1 MALLLQVIV
10 LENTNL
16 NENIYETKLYLI
28 MYIVSY
34 NDLTFHYSE
43 QLYEIRKSSMSRLI
57 CDNAHDIDEIQP
69 LAFELASEK

>member
-16 NENIYETKLYLI
+16 NENIKLYLI

>member
-1 MALLLQVIV
+1 
-10 LENTNL
+10 
-16 NENIYETKLYLI
+16 

-57 CDNAHDIDEIQP
+57 CDNAHDIDEIQL

>member
-1 MALLLQVIV
+1 MIQI
-10 LENTNL
+10 NTTQCNV
-16 NENIYETKLYLI
+16 YPHKLYFTI
-28 MYIVSY
+28 NY

>member
-1 MALLLQVIV
+1 MRLL
-10 LENTNL
+10 
-16 NENIYETKLYLI
+16 NIFTI
-28 MYIVSY
+28 FNY
-34 NDLTFHYSE
+34 NDFTFRYSE

>member
-10 LENTNL
+10 LENTNS
-16 NENIYETKLYLI
+16 NEN
-28 MYIVSY
+28 VY
-34 NDLTFHYSE
+34 NSANIFTIFNYNHFTFRYSE

>member
-10 LENTNL
+10 LENTNS
-16 NENIYETKLYLI
+16 NENVYETFKNI
-28 MYIVSY
+28 FTIFNH
-34 NDLTFHYSE
+34 NDLTFRYSE

>member
-1 MALLLQVIV
+1 MALLLQVSV

-16 NENIYETKLYLI
+16 NKNVYYPHKLYFI
-28 MYIVSY
+28 IDY
-34 NDLTFHYSE
+34 NDLSFHYSE

>member
-10 LENTNL
+10 QENTNS
-16 NENIYETKLYLI
+16 NEN
-28 MYIVSY
+28 VY
-34 NDLTFHYSE
+34 NIFTIFNYNHFTFRYSE

>member
-1 MALLLQVIV
+1 MWIKRFLH
-10 LENTNL
+10 E
-16 NENIYETKLYLI
+16 LYFI
-28 MYIVSY
+28 INY
-34 NDLTFHYSE
+34 NGLTFHYSE

>member
-16 NENIYETKLYLI
+16 NENVLSPKLYSMI
-28 MYIVSY
+28 DY
-34 NDLTFHYSE
+34 NDLTFHSSE